1 NAEQTAGMLER
12 TITFQAAMLGIND
25 IFYVSAVI
33 FIVIIPLIWIIKPS
47 TGGAGAADASAAH

>member
-1 NAEQTAGMLER
+1 MLER

-47 TGGAGAADASAAH
+47 KGGAGAAEASAAH